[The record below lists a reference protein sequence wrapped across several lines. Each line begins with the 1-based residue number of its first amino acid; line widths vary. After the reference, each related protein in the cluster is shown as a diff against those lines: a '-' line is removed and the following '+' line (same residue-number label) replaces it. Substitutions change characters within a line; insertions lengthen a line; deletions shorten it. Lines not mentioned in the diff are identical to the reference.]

1 MTKRERKL
9 MIEGIKSPDIVKEG
23 KACLFVLFVFAC
35 AAVAVAAVFGICWLL
50 KQAILA
56 LC

>member
-1 MTKRERKL
+1 

-35 AAVAVAAVFGICWLL
+35 AAVAVAAVFGLCWLL